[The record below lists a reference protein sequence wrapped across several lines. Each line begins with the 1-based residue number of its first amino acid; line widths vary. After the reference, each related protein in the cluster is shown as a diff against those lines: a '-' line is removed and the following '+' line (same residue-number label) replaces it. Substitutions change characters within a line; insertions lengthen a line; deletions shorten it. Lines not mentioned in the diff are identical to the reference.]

1 LWRERA
7 EVDPANLRRIKLTKI
22 TKASYAVLIACTIT
36 HFLNHIY
43 TGALSPFL
51 YQIQIDLTFSYT
63 EIGLVASA
71 AVITMTLAHL
81 AIGYYGDKG
90 WRDIFIPASVLVSAV
105 AILLTGFVTTFLML
119 VLVQVLLGLGAS
131 GYHPSAF
138 PALSEK
144 FPASARAK
152 STGMQAMGGLVG
164 MAVIPIA
171 GASMMAMLGGW
182 QLPLML
188 IGAFGIALFIPT
200 VLLMM
205 YSRRP
210 EFDVGEGLEE
220 TGGADG
226 WTRSYAISVVVMGLR
241 GMAFRCTTLLMP
253 FYLAI
258 TYGYEPVR
266 AGLLTTVMLIAGLVG
281 EMVSAPLSDRIGRRV
296 PFIIAST
303 LCTTPCLLLLNF
315 SLDNIALIIVLIGIG
330 FFYFL
335 GVPPNTAYLIEVSPK
350 HAQGLAFGLLFSVGA
365 IPGALS
371 PIIFGVI
378 GDSYGLSASILF
390 LVVTTTLATLV
401 SFMLKEGTDTTII
414 PEALVNP

>member
-1 LWRERA
+1 
-7 EVDPANLRRIKLTKI
+7 LTKI

-51 YQIQIDLTFSYT
+51 YQIQIDLTLSYT

-90 WRDIFIPASVLVSAV
+90 WRDVFIPASVLVSAI

-119 VLVQVLLGLGAS
+119 VLVQILLGLGAS

-144 FPASARAK
+144 FPASAGA
-152 STGMQAMGGLVG
+152 GIQAMGGLVG

-171 GASMMAMLGGW
+171 GAAMMSMLGGW

-188 IGAFGIALFIPT
+188 IGALGIALFIPT

-210 EFDVGEGLEE
+210 EFDVSEGLQE

-226 WTRSYAISVVVMGLR
+226 WTRSYALSVVIMGLR
-241 GMAFRCTTLLMP
+241 GMSFRCTTLLMP

-258 TYGYEPVR
+258 MYGYEPVW

-303 LCTTPCLLLLNF
+303 LFTTPCLLLLNF
-315 SLDNIALIIVLIGIG
+315 SLDNTALIIVLIGIG

-365 IPGALS
+365 IPGALA
-371 PIIFGVI
+371 PIIFGII

-401 SFMLKEGTDTTII
+401 SFMLKEGSGAAII

>member
-1 LWRERA
+1 
-7 EVDPANLRRIKLTKI
+7 LTKI

-51 YQIQIDLTFSYT
+51 YQIQIDLTLSYT

-90 WRDIFIPASVLVSAV
+90 WRDVFIPAR
-105 AILLTGFVTTFLML
+105 ML
-119 VLVQVLLGLGAS
+119 VLVQILLGLGAS

-144 FPASARAK
+144 FPASAGAK
-152 STGMQAMGGLVG
+152 STGIQAMGGLVG

-171 GASMMAMLGGW
+171 GAAMMSVLGGW
-182 QLPLML
+182 QVPLML
-188 IGAFGIALFIPT
+188 IGALGIVLFIPT

-210 EFDVGEGLEE
+210 EFDVSEGLQE

-226 WTRSYAISVVVMGLR
+226 WTRSYALSVVVMGLR

-258 TYGYEPVR
+258 TYGYEPVW

-281 EMVSAPLSDRIGRRV
+281 EIVSAPLSDKIGRRV

-303 LCTTPCLLLLNF
+303 LFTTPFLLLLNF
-315 SLDNIALIIVLIGIG
+315 SLDHVALIIVLSAIG
-330 FFYFL
+330 FFFFL

-365 IPGALS
+365 IPGALA
-371 PIIFGVI
+371 PIIFGII

-401 SFMLKEGTDTTII
+401 SFMLKEGTGAAII